1 MQKKSH
7 EIDTSAAGAYRFG
20 DFDLYASERQLHH
33 CGKAVAL
40 PPKVFDAL
48 LLFVRNAERLV
59 RRDELID
66 TLWPDTFVTDATL
79 TNVIVSLRKV
89 LGRDA
94 IQTVSKFGYRF
105 TMPVLGEPGIEQ
117 ATYATFLKAKE
128 LATFRSLD
136 SMVGARDLFSLCVAQ
151 DPMFAAAWAW
161 LGRCSRFLEKFKAG
175 PSVNLDL
182 AQAALRRSLAIDPH
196 LACAHHFYTQLQVD
210 LGESRDAAIR
220 LTERV
225 CERGDEPE
233 SFAGLVHALRF
244 CGLLDESV
252 AAHERAVA
260 LDPTLVTS
268 VPHTYFLRCEYEA
281 TLDSYGATRYYLDA
295 AAWAAL
301 GDASRARTL
310 LEERLNGPL
319 SSLMS
324 GLMGSLAATLAG
336 RRDEAIAMMIGLAVA
351 REPELLFYLSR
362 HFALLDAADH
372 SIRFLQRARSEGF
385 TCSYA
390 LEHDQAFAAIRQ
402 REDFRREVHLSQ
414 AAEQESRRAL
424 HRAGAER
431 VLRGTQTA
439 RTQGPPSGG
448 PQ

>member
-1 MQKKSH
+1 MATAMSPADANARLRAQARMRKTSH
-7 EIDTSAAGAYRFG
+7 AEGAYRFG
-20 DFDLYASERQLHH
+20 DFDLYPSERQLHH
-33 CGKAVAL
+33 HQKPVPL
-40 PPKVFDAL
+40 PPKVFDGL

-59 RRDELID
+59 RRDELIEA
-66 TLWPDTFVTDATL
+66 LWPDTFVTDATL

-117 ATYATFLKAKE
+117 AAYATFLKAKE

-136 SMVGARDLFSLCVAQ
+136 SMAAARDLFSLCVAQ

-182 AQAALRRSLAIDPH
+182 AQAALRRALAIDPH

-210 LGESRDAAIR
+210 LGESREAAIR

-268 VPHTYFLRCEYEA
+268 VPHTYFLLCEYEA
-281 TLDSYGATRYYLDA
+281 TLDSYGATKYYLDA
-295 AAWAAL
+295 AAWAGL
-301 GDASRARTL
+301 GEIARARML
-310 LEERLNGPL
+310 LDERLKNPL
-319 SSLMS
+319 SPLMS

-336 RRDEAIAMMIGLAVA
+336 RRDEAIAMMNGMVVT
-351 REPELLFYLSR
+351 REPEILIYLSR
-362 HFALLDAADH
+362 QFAMLDAGEDSVRH
-372 SIRFLQRARSEGF
+372 LQRARSEGF

-390 LEHDQAFAAIRQ
+390 LEHDQAFATIRD
-402 REDFRREVHLSQ
+402 REDFRRELRESQ
-414 AAEQESRRAL
+414 AAEQQTRHAL
-424 HRAGAER
+424 QRAGVDR
-431 VLRGTQTA
+431 ILRG
-439 RTQGPPSGG
+439 
-448 PQ
+448 